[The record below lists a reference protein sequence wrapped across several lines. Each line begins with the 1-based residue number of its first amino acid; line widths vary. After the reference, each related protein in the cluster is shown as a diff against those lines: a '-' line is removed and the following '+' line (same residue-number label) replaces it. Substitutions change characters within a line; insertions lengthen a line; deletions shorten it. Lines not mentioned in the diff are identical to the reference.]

1 MDIRIGLSIRTGNDI
16 KVSIISLFDIDFKS
30 NFSFLI
36 MSSLLRDAEVLRD
49 AEEPEP
55 T

>member
-1 MDIRIGLSIRTGNDI
+1 MGAPAAP
-16 KVSIISLFDIDFKS
+16 IIAGKPEPTYGTTEAEVLL
-30 NFSFLI
+30 SFLI